1 LITAEGV
8 AAERGAATDMGGS
21 GADAQCDDAHVTD
34 EVARPNA
41 KAIRDDVAEG
51 PSDDAERAAAT
62 VGAIVARNRRRS
74 R

>member
-1 LITAEGV
+1 
-8 AAERGAATDMGGS
+8 
-21 GADAQCDDAHVTD
+21 
-34 EVARPNA
+34 VARPNA